1 MFYHRYLDLFF
12 LLFGNL
18 CKILPNLII
27 FAGETVDMDYKSIIS
42 PKMRAVE
49 DLLIDSFVGMNHCI
63 SDTGRNLIVEVPK
76 GACDAVRSAL
86 KQQFPDVALIKNAY
100 SMIEDLHGFILVKP
114 IISEAPVYE
123 DQRVVVPELEKV
135 LVDHSA
141 DKEFASLTDEEIQ
154 KEYQRAFEL
163 YPVNTSRLLRY
174 AGRKGKKEEVQ
185 ERVRKI
191 DQERVRIVHT
201 IQDFFRQE
209 PVERAWIFGSFSRM
223 EERPDSDIDILI
235 DLASSAKVGLLY
247 YAGIINHLQDRL
259 GRKVDL
265 VANGSVKP
273 FALESI
279 NRDKVLVYERA

>member
-1 MFYHRYLDLFF
+1 
-12 LLFGNL
+12 
-18 CKILPNLII
+18 
-27 FAGETVDMDYKSIIS
+27 MDYKCVIS
-42 PKMRAVE
+42 PKMRTVE
-49 DLLIDSFVGMNHCI
+49 DLLVESFVGMNHCI

-76 GACDAVRSAL
+76 GACDAARSAL
-86 KQQFPDVALIKNAY
+86 KQQFADVALIRNAY
-100 SMIEDLHGFILVKP
+100 SMMEDLHDFILVKP

-123 DQRVVVPELEKV
+123 EQRVVVPELEKV

-141 DKEFASLTDEEIQ
+141 DKEFASMTDEEIQ
-154 KEYQRAFEL
+154 KEFQRAFEL

-185 ERVRKI
+185 ERVRQI

-235 DLASSAKVGLLY
+235 DLSSSAKVGLLY
-247 YAGIINHLQDRL
+247 FAGIINHLQDCL

-265 VANGSVKP
+265 VANGSIKP
-273 FALESI
+273 FAQDSI